1 MNTRNIVMVDNLH
14 KIYGSGEA
22 KTNAL
27 NGISMSVKEGEFVAI
42 VGTSGSGKS
51 TLLHIIGGIDNS
63 SEGKVLI
70 DGVDISEL
78 SENEMIK
85 FRRDKIGYIYQDYNL
100 IPILTV
106 KENIYLP
113 ASLSG
118 GDVEI
123 DYYDQIVEELELSE
137 KENVFPNELSGG
149 QQQRV
154 AIARALINKPDII
167 LADEPTGN
175 LDKENSEKVVNLLKR
190 IKANHKQTIILI
202 THDYNV
208 AKEADRIIRI
218 EDGKL
223 ENE

>member
-113 ASLSG
+113 ASLSS
-118 GDVEI
+118 GDVET